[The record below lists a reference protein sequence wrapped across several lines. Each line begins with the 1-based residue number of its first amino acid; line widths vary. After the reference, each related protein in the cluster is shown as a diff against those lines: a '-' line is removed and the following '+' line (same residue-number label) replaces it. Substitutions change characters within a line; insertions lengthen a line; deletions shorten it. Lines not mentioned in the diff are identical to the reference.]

1 MLIKLTGPRIP
12 FHLNFNNMKIA
23 IDLNDVVREY
33 TDNFLRYYVE
43 RYNHEFD
50 YDDFEPYTDDKEIL
64 FPFKTRE
71 AYERFTYWDY
81 AFELYGKCPVCEKG
95 LETAFNMW
103 VDKTL
108 PNIDVEESPEVI
120 IVSPMEGGATISA
133 TYFFLS
139 KLGVKVREVY
149 FPKDS
154 LTIWDK
160 CDVLVTANPKLLE
173 AKPNGKISIR
183 IAKQYNEDCSADI
196 TYKTFCRFLEDNE
209 IIEKIVKKEYEK
221 E

>member
-1 MLIKLTGPRIP
+1 
-12 FHLNFNNMKIA
+12 MKIA

-95 LETAFNMW
+95 L
-103 VDKTL
+103 
-108 PNIDVEESPEVI
+108 
-120 IVSPMEGGATISA
+120 
-133 TYFFLS
+133 
-139 KLGVKVREVY
+139 
-149 FPKDS
+149 
-154 LTIWDK
+154 
-160 CDVLVTANPKLLE
+160 
-173 AKPNGKISIR
+173 
-183 IAKQYNEDCSADI
+183 
-196 TYKTFCRFLEDNE
+196 
-209 IIEKIVKKEYEK
+209 
-221 E
+221 